1 MHETAIT
8 EALVEQVRS
17 FRPEGSRVDTV
28 RVEIGALEH
37 IQPEVMATV
46 WEVAV
51 DGTDLAG
58 ATLEFVHTALRVE
71 CRACGRVYEPEDPAI
86 LLCPACGV
94 VRPRV
99 VEGSGVRLLSLAV
112 EDTEK

>member
-8 EALVEQVRS
+8 EALVSQVRS
-17 FRPEGSRVDTV
+17 FRPEGSRLESV

-51 DGTDLAG
+51 SGTDLDG
-58 ATLEFVHTALRVE
+58 AVLEFVHTALIVE
-71 CRACGRVYEPEDPAI
+71 CRACGHRYEPEDPAI
-86 LLCPACGV
+86 LLCPACNV

-112 EDTEK
+112 SED